1 MDNTCVCCGA
11 VIPEGRLICYICEK
25 YGVEIPMRKEDGK
38 HGQTDHESLG

>member
-25 YGVEIPMRKEDGK
+25 YGPEAAERDKTTC
-38 HGQTDHESLG
+38 HRR